1 MTEEEKEA
9 IKQLKSWRNYIVI
22 NKEKVNKANDI
33 EFYLRTTLNLIQKQ
47 QAELD
52 KLKNKNKELLRKLR
66 NRVKEVKKLK
76 KYSLYK
82 KEFTKLNREI
92 EKKDKIIDLMAK
104 SFKQDDVR
112 TVEEIKQYFEKKV
125 EEEEC

>member
-1 MTEEEKEA
+1 MSKEEKTVIEELEQLVEKCVDLREEE
-9 IKQLKSWRNYIVI
+9 
-22 NKEKVNKANDI
+22 
-33 EFYLRTTLNLIQKQ
+33 FYSVFTIHEVQNISTALNLMQKQ
-47 QAELD
+47 QKEIETHIKANMIRTQ
-52 KLKNKNKELLRKLR
+52 KFNKEL
-66 NRVKEVKKLK
+66 
-76 KYSLYK
+76 
-82 KEFTKLNREI
+82 